1 MFVVPPRARQVGLV
15 LCPHCQGVV
24 AASQNGAVVAA
35 EPSRPT
41 RPYSAADRYRSR
53 QKLRQPQRRGAGWVI
68 ATSAFLMLAFVGWYV
83 WSRPAGT
90 EAVEVSEANKQDV
103 VSLDVGRE
111 KQAVTEERQDD
122 LGQDGELS
130 QLLRDLSS
138 QDVQVRQQALN
149 GLLQFP
155 VQDSRRS
162 DVTNRVE
169 KVLESDDT
177 VTRQKVLQVLARWH
191 DKRTVKILVRVIDG
205 SRDGETRKTGISGLG
220 RIGSAASCAA
230 LATLMDAAPTQELS
244 ALGRALRIAGPIA
257 EDVVGQLLQH
267 TRETVRIEACDV
279 LRQIGGTRSIRRLS
293 DVAQQD
299 TSSNVRKAA
308 SHAMQRIKNASRR

>member
-1 MFVVPPRARQVGLV
+1 MFVVPPRARQVGLA

-24 AASQNGAVVAA
+24 AASQHGAVVPA
-35 EPSRPT
+35 ESSRT
-41 RPYSAADRYRSR
+41 RRPYSAADRYRSR
-53 QKLRQPQRRGAGWVI
+53 QKLRQPRRRGAGWVI

-83 WSRPAGT
+83 WFRPAGT
-90 EAVEVSEANKQDV
+90 GVLEVSEANKQNA
-103 VSLDVGRE
+103 VSLDVGKE
-111 KQAVTEERQDD
+111 KRAVTEERQDD
-122 LGQDGELS
+122 LGQDRELS
-130 QLLRDLSS
+130 QLLSDLIS

-155 VQDSRRS
+155 VQESRRS
-162 DVTNRVE
+162 DVTKRVE
-169 KVLESDDT
+169 EVLESGDT

-191 DKRTVKILVRVIDG
+191 DKRTVKILVRVINA
-205 SRDGETRKTGISGLG
+205 SRDGGIRKTGISALG
-220 RIGSAASCAA
+220 SIGSAASCAA
-230 LATLMDAAPTQELS
+230 LAPLMDAAPTQELS
-244 ALGRALRIAGPIA
+244 AVGRALRVAGPIA

-308 SHAMQRIKNASRR
+308 SHAIKRIKNASSR

>member
-169 KVLESDDT
+169 EVLGSGDT

-191 DKRTVKILVRVIDG
+191 EKRTVKILVRVIDA
-205 SRDGETRKTGISGLG
+205 SRDGGVRKTGISALG

-244 ALGRALRIAGPIA
+244 ALGRALRVAGPIA